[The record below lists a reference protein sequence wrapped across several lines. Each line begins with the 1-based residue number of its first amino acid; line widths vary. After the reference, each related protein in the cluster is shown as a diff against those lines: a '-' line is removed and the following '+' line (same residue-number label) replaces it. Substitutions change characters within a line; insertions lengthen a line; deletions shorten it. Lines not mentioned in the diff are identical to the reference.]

1 MKTAQ
6 GIVQRHRCS
15 RQVHEPS
22 LEALI
27 DVLSQAVKFQV
38 QGLCLELVLGRRAC
52 FYVVL
57 PYNSYDLMIFHKKI
71 HPFNWPFDAILIATF
86 DFRHEERSH
95 FLNGLKNP
103 GSLVYLR
110 GVIMSKIR
118 TTLSMLCLSLLL
130 FPALAMAVPVVAAP
144 SSDDSEGWW
153 VETTVDRD
161 GNGIGDMVEFHKDN
175 PIFLSEDGTLP
186 LIIDFD
192 HTPGAEEIALLE
204 REVNYV
210 HQWTLRHIDALAGRI
225 HVDQILETSS
235 LPGVV
240 MIELDGIL
248 SIQNGDAAVLHGV
261 DTVWADTGY
270 DGAGTTVAIIDTGI
284 DGAHASL
291 DDLDDDNSTDDPKV
305 IGFYDPVNNPGL
317 TNGTEV
323 FPYDDQGHG
332 SHCAGTT
339 AGTGAPNYEHIG
351 MAPQANLVGVKVL
364 DAGGSG
370 SFATVMA
377 GMQWTVDNRYQF
389 NIRAASMSL
398 GGPGAI
404 EWTSSEEDSVNRYGN
419 EMVRAGIALFIA
431 AGNNGVSGQI
441 GTPGS
446 AEDVI
451 TVGALDKNS
460 AIAVYSS
467 QGPTEENRIKP
478 NIAYVGSNVM
488 SVAFNSGDQYTDMSG
503 TSMATPGAAGV
514 AALMLQANP
523 DLSPFDLRNIMQ
535 ETATY
540 RRCEYM
546 LANEPCADDFIPKN
560 RQNNVYGHGE
570 VRALDAVME
579 AAQQDYEFDNTIQ
592 ITIETQT
599 GMDSRIHMS
608 PEGEVAFS
616 VTEGIET
623 IQWRSNHLRDD
634 WSNVH
639 TFDYGTEG
647 TLTAID
653 IIHQLEHL
661 PGTTLEGNHTI
672 SLRGIKAN
680 DTGGHASTPLV
691 TIDIMLMDTANA
703 FAATGET
710 SSGLSTTTLAVALLG
725 FVVVFFVVL
734 LLTGVISDKEEG
746 SLAGVDFKTL
756 RTEGEATEA
765 EIDSDV
771 LVGDSDSA

>member
-1 MKTAQ
+1 MP
-6 GIVQRHRCS
+6 VS
-15 RQVHEPS
+15 VE
-22 LEALI
+22 EAT
-27 DVLSQAVKFQV
+27 D
-38 QGLCLELVLGRRAC
+38 E
-52 FYVVL
+52 
-57 PYNSYDLMIFHKKI
+57 
-71 HPFNWPFDAILIATF
+71 
-86 DFRHEERSH
+86 
-95 FLNGLKNP
+95 
-103 GSLVYLR
+103 
-110 GVIMSKIR
+110 
-118 TTLSMLCLSLLL
+118 
-130 FPALAMAVPVVAAP
+130 
-144 SSDDSEGWW
+144 SEGWW

-161 GNGIGDMVEFHKDN
+161 ANGIGDMVELHKDN
-175 PIFLSEDGTLP
+175 PLFLDEAGTLP
-186 LIIDFD
+186 LIVDFD
-192 HTPGAEEIALLE
+192 HTPTADDIALLE
-204 REVNYV
+204 REVGYE
-210 HQWTLRHIDALAGRI
+210 HQWTLKHIDALAGRI
-225 HVDQILETSS
+225 HVDKVLDTTT

-240 MIELDGIL
+240 MLELDGIL

-270 DGAGTTVAIIDTGI
+270 DGAGATVAIIDTGI

-291 DDLDDDNSTDDPKV
+291 DDLDDDDSTYDPKV

-339 AGTGAPNYEHIG
+339 AGTGAPTYEHIG

-377 GMQWTVDNRYQF
+377 GMQWTVDNRYEF

-467 QGPTEENRIKP
+467 QGPTEEGRVKP
-478 NIAYVGSNVM
+478 NVAYVGSNVM
-488 SVAFNSGDQYTDMSG
+488 SVAFNTGDQYTDMSG

-523 DLSPFDLRNIMQ
+523 DLSPFDVRNIMQ
-535 ETATY
+535 ETSTY
-540 RRCEYM
+540 RMCNYM
-546 LANEPCADDFIPKN
+546 FANEPCAEDLIPKN

-579 AAQQDYEFDNTIQ
+579 AAQQDYEFDSTIQ
-592 ITIETQT
+592 ITIETEI
-599 GMDSRIHMS
+599 GSDNRIHMY
-608 PEGEVAFS
+608 PYDEVEFLA
-616 VTEGIET
+616 TEGIET
-623 IQWRSNHLRDD
+623 MQWRSNHLRDD
-634 WSNVH
+634 WSNIH
-639 TFDYGTEG
+639 TFDHGTSG
-647 TLTAID
+647 SLTAID

-680 DTGGHASTPLV
+680 DSGGHSSTPLM
-691 TIDIMLMDTANA
+691 TIDIMLMDTQNAFIDQAESAEGLSASTLA
-703 FAATGET
+703 FAAL
-710 SSGLSTTTLAVALLG
+710 GLVAL
-725 FVVVFFVVL
+725 FFVVL
-734 LLTGVISDKEEG
+734 MLVGAISNKEEG
-746 SLAGVDFKTL
+746 TLAGVDFKALADDAST
-756 RTEGEATEA
+756 TTPEDGSSVWE
-765 EIDSDV
+765 
-771 LVGDSDSA
+771 

>member
-1 MKTAQ
+1 
-6 GIVQRHRCS
+6 
-15 RQVHEPS
+15 
-22 LEALI
+22 
-27 DVLSQAVKFQV
+27 
-38 QGLCLELVLGRRAC
+38 
-52 FYVVL
+52 
-57 PYNSYDLMIFHKKI
+57 
-71 HPFNWPFDAILIATF
+71 
-86 DFRHEERSH
+86 
-95 FLNGLKNP
+95 
-103 GSLVYLR
+103 
-110 GVIMSKIR
+110 MSKIR

-546 LANEPCADDFIPKN
+546 LANEPCAEDLIPKN

>member
-1 MKTAQ
+1 
-6 GIVQRHRCS
+6 
-15 RQVHEPS
+15 
-22 LEALI
+22 
-27 DVLSQAVKFQV
+27 
-38 QGLCLELVLGRRAC
+38 
-52 FYVVL
+52 
-57 PYNSYDLMIFHKKI
+57 
-71 HPFNWPFDAILIATF
+71 
-86 DFRHEERSH
+86 
-95 FLNGLKNP
+95 
-103 GSLVYLR
+103 
-110 GVIMSKIR
+110 MSKIQ
-118 TTLSMLCLSLLL
+118 TTLTLLCLSLFL
-130 FPALAMAVPVVAAP
+130 FPAVAMAMPVEVETSNEP
-144 SSDDSEGWW
+144 DEQGWW

-161 GNGIGDMVEFHKDN
+161 GNGIGDMVELHKDN
-175 PIFLSEDGTLP
+175 PIFLNEDGTLP
-186 LIIDFD
+186 LIVDFD

-204 REVNYV
+204 REVGYE
-210 HQWTLRHIDALAGRI
+210 HQWTLKHIDALAGRI
-225 HVDQILETSS
+225 HVDQILETSN

-240 MIELDGIL
+240 MLELDGIL
-248 SIQNGDAAVLHGV
+248 TIQNGDAAVLHGV
-261 DTVWADTGY
+261 DMVWADTGY

-291 DDLDDDNSTDDPKV
+291 DDLDDDNSTIDPKV

-339 AGTGAPNYEHIG
+339 AGTGAPNYDHIG

-431 AGNNGVSGQI
+431 AGNNGVSAQI

-467 QGPTEENRIKP
+467 QGPTEEGRIKP
-478 NIAYVGSNVM
+478 NLAYVGSSVM
-488 SVAFNSGDQYTDMSG
+488 SVAFNTGDQYTDMSG

-523 DLSPFDLRNIMQ
+523 DLSPFDVRNIMQ

-540 RRCEYM
+540 RQCSYM
-546 LANEPCADDFIPKN
+546 FANEPCAEDLIPKN

-579 AAQQDYEFDNTIQ
+579 AAQQDYEFDSSIQLTID
-592 ITIETQT
+592 TPV
-599 GMDSRIHMS
+599 GMDNRIHMF
-608 PEGEVAFS
+608 PVDEVAFLA
-616 VTEGIET
+616 TDGIET
-623 IQWRSNHLRDD
+623 VQWRSNHLRDD

-639 TFDYGTEG
+639 SFDHGTEG

-661 PGTTLEGNHTI
+661 PGTALEGNHTI

-680 DTGGHASTPLV
+680 DTGGHSSTPLV
-691 TIDIMLMDTANA
+691 TIDIMLMDTDSA
-703 FAATGET
+703 FVTQDVASTGIT
-710 SSGLSTTTLAVALLG
+710 TTTLAFGLLA
-725 FVVVFFVVL
+725 FIVLFFVVL
-734 LLTGVISDKEEG
+734 MVVGAISDKEEG
-746 SLAGVDFKTL
+746 TLAGVDFNTL
-756 RTEGEATEA
+756 QSGEPSAEGNSFE
-765 EIDSDV
+765 
-771 LVGDSDSA
+771 GDSSSEAKAE